1 MTNFIEELNLQHIY
15 YRSLSKD
22 PAFDERSISYIGTYD
37 IDNKALALEEIKKIK
52 SLLKQINKILN
63 YDRVGMSVRQRGR
76 RGENN
81 PHPIFKD
88 NPKAYGHRDGFC
100 PIQYAQRVD
109 VYIQRFKNHYG
120 KKRADIEFHNRQIDK
135 KKSQLM
141 AEGDAKI
148 NMIGRLEMDLDSIAS
163 KLESLKNEVRYF

>member
-1 MTNFIEELNLQHIY
+1 MTNFIEELNLQFIY
-15 YRSLSKD
+15 YRPIKGFPD
-22 PAFDERSISYIGTYD
+22 TERSSNYIGSYD
-37 IDNKALALEEIKKIK
+37 IDNKSLALQEIKKIK

-100 PIQYAQRVD
+100 PIQ
-109 VYIQRFKNHYG
+109 
-120 KKRADIEFHNRQIDK
+120 RADIEFHNRQIDK

>member
-1 MTNFIEELNLQHIY
+1 MTNFIEELNLQFIY
-15 YRSLSKD
+15 YRPIKGFPD
-22 PAFDERSISYIGTYD
+22 TERSSNYIGSYD
-37 IDNKALALEEIKKIK
+37 IDNKSLALKEIKKIK

-109 VYIQRFKNHYG
+109 VYIQRFENHYG

-141 AEGDAKI
+141 KLLKI
-148 NMIGRLEMDLDSIAS
+148 YL
-163 KLESLKNEVRYF
+163 